1 MSTQQATLLAT
12 HCIDA
17 NVLFNFWKLGPDE
30 PYGKDVFKTQWDIVE
45 KRIEAGTIVAPKAVY
60 DEIMKGKIPDDPLKQ
75 WAKDHSYMFIELDEL
90 DVDQVAAMAPI
101 VTKYDVY
108 NDMQRGSYADLCV
121 IVLAKSRNLTVLS
134 SERTAPQISMKNPKI
149 PNVCQDQDVSCTT
162 LVDMFR
168 SEGVSF

>member
-1 MSTQQATLLAT
+1 MSTQQSTLLAT

-17 NVLFNFWKLGPDE
+17 NVLFNFWKLNPDE
-30 PYGKDVFKTQWDIVE
+30 PYGKDVFKTQWDIIE

-75 WAKDHSYMFIELDEL
+75 WAKDHSYMFIELD
-90 DVDQVAAMAPI
+90 DDQVAAMAPI

-121 IVLAKSRNLTVLS
+121 IVLAKSRNLAVLS

-149 PNVCQDQDVSCTT
+149 PNVCQDQSVNCTT
-162 LVDMFR
+162 LVEMFR
-168 SEGVSF
+168 SEGVVF

>member
-1 MSTQQATLLAT
+1 MNTQQSTLLAT

-30 PYGKDVFKTQWDIVE
+30 PYGKDVFKTQWDIIE

-75 WAKDHSYMFIELDEL
+75 WAKDHSYMFIELD
-90 DVDQVAAMAPI
+90 DDQVAAMAPI

-121 IVLAKSRNLTVLS
+121 IVLAKSRNLTVLT
-134 SERTAPQISMKNPKI
+134 SERTALNISMKNPKI

-162 LVDMFR
+162 LVEMFR